1 MIAKQDSKP
10 IDKIDVKRRK
20 CTISEEMQKLM
31 LRQLVHEMYNHNLYN
46 TFANFYSVR
55 GLNILAEYYQK
66 RAEEEKLHHDWVYNY
81 LLETDTEFI
90 YPDIPA
96 ISEKFEEL
104 IDPLKLTVD
113 KEIQTTMEIH
123 EMVDLACDTSD
134 WATFNWLNGHDKV
147 KGMLVDEQVEEESIS
162 RTALDIGMQEGS
174 WLRKEKSIMNAY
186 TGDLD

>member
-1 MIAKQDSKP
+1 MNKGVLMIVSGPSGCGKG
-10 IDKIDVKRRK
+10 
-20 CTISEEMQKLM
+20 T
-31 LRQLVHEMYNHNLYN
+31 
-46 TFANFYSVR
+46 
-55 GLNILAEYYQK
+55 ILAEILKNDNFYYSISATTRQP
-66 RAEEEKLHHDWVYNY
+66 RPGEADGINY
-81 LLETDTEFI
+81 HFL
-90 YPDIPA
+90 
-96 ISEKFEEL
+96 SKEKFEEL

-113 KEIQTTMEIH
+113 KEIQTTMEIN

-162 RTALDIGMQEGS
+162 RTALDIGMQDGS